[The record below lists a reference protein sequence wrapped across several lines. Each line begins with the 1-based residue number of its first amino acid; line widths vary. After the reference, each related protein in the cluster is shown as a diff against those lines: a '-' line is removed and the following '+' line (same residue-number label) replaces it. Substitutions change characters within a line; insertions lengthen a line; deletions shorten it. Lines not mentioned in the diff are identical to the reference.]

1 MTNVTLDD
9 LSFKV
14 KIGSRTLTYTYAE
27 NPDNFEKGKDGY
39 WYFYFDGVY
48 ANQMSDEVFTLHTK
62 AMSKSAIHLS
72 TVWNPMPQLL
82 LMQS

>member
-14 KIGSRTLTYTYAE
+14 KIGSRTLTHTYAE

-39 WYFYFDGVY
+39 WYFYFDGV
-48 ANQMSDEVFTLHTK
+48 
-62 AMSKSAIHLS
+62 
-72 TVWNPMPQLL
+72 
-82 LMQS
+82 MQIK

>member
-27 NPDNFEKGKDGY
+27 NPDNFEKAKTVIGI
-39 WYFYFDGVY
+39 
-48 ANQMSDEVFTLHTK
+48 SILTVF
-62 AMSKSAIHLS
+62 
-72 TVWNPMPQLL
+72 
-82 LMQS
+82 MQIK